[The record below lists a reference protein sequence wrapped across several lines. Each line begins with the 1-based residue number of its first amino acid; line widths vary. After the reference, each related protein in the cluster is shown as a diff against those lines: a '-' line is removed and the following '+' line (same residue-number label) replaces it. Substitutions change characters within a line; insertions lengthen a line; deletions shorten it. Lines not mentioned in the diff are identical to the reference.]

1 MATYTR
7 AQLRNAVMQELAIL
21 DANASPTAEDSV
33 LVLAKIQQVLE
44 GLADASEALIPFDL
58 DADTIP
64 GPYMIPLT
72 RIVAPT
78 VALAFGLADKM
89 NMLLALEA
97 TGMRQLRRLKSRP
110 YFGAVATANYF

>member
-7 AQLRNAVMQELAIL
+7 AELRNAVMQELAIL
-21 DANASPTAEDSV
+21 DANAAPSAEDSV

-58 DADTIP
+58 DADAIP
-64 GPYMIPLT
+64 APYMIPLT

-78 VALAFGLADKM
+78 VALAFGLSDKM
-89 NMLLALEA
+89 KMLQGLEA
-97 TGMRQLRRLKSRP
+97 LGMRQLRRLKSRP
-110 YFGAVATANYF
+110 YFGAVAQASYY